1 MMIITLLVG
10 ALCLWAGYK
19 WGFGNGQTEIERK
32 VVAYVIASPEY
43 GNQIVD
49 VIKKSLAKVKK

>member
-1 MMIITLLVG
+1 MMILALAIG
-10 ALCLWAGYK
+10 ALCLWAGYQ
-19 WGFGNGQTEIERK
+19 WGFGRGQTEIERK